1 MDGFVIYTRRLNQWY
16 RFINITFVHTFE
28 GTFVVTK
35 ILNTPFSI
43 SLTRGRIRFWSVV
56 TYLGSRMFFFPMAP
70 SQA

>member
-28 GTFVVTK
+28 GSYEDIKYTIFHIVDSRSDP
-35 ILNTPFSI
+35 ILVGCNIFRVAHV
-43 SLTRGRIRFWSVV
+43 L
-56 TYLGSRMFFFPMAP
+56 FPMAP